1 MICFGPIQSRRLGIS
16 LGINNI
22 ISPKVCSYG
31 CIYCQVGFTHRKSTD
46 RESFFQPEVIF
57 SKVEQHIQQLSKDKY
72 PDYLTFVSNGEP
84 TLDINLGKS
93 IKLLKKLEIPIAV
106 ISNASLLENE
116 SVQKDLKLADWV
128 SLKMDAGDSDTWK
141 KVNQPAPGLNFE
153 SLINNINL
161 FAASYKGLLRTETM
175 LIKGINDSIENITT
189 LSELIEKI
197 NPGKAYLAIPIRPPA
212 SSSVKAPDTE
222 ILNLAWQI
230 YSNKNIKTEFL
241 TGFEGIDNGFTGNIY
256 DDILN
261 ITSVHP
267 LREDSLLELLKNN
280 HADIQVV
287 TSLLQQ
293 RLIKTTKYNGNK
305 YYIREYHH
313 TS

>member
-1 MICFGPIQSRRLGIS
+1 MKTFGPIQSRRLGKS

-31 CIYCQVGFTHRKSTD
+31 CIYCQVGNTNRKSID
-46 RESFFQPEVIF
+46 REIFFQPEAIF
-57 SKVEQHIQQLSKDKY
+57 AQVEQHIQRLSKDNY

-93 IKLLKKLEIPIAV
+93 IKMLKKLGIPIAV
-106 ISNASLLENE
+106 ITNASLLGNE
-116 SVQKDLKLADWV
+116 SVRDDLNLADWV
-128 SLKMDAGDSDTWK
+128 SLKMDAGDSDTWE

-153 SLINNINL
+153 SLINDINL
-161 FAASYKGLLRTETM
+161 FAISFKGLLRTETM
-175 LIKGINDSIENITT
+175 LVNGINDSVENITI

-212 SSSVKAPDTE
+212 YSSVTPPDTE
-222 ILNLAWQI
+222 KLNIAWQI
-230 YSNKNIKTEFL
+230 YSNRNINTEFL
-241 TGFEGIDNGFTGNIY
+241 TGFEGTDNGFTGNIY

-261 ITSVHP
+261 ITAVHP

-280 HADIQVV
+280 QADIQVV
-287 TSLLQQ
+287 TSLIQQ
-293 RLIKTTKYNGNK
+293 RLIKTTNYNGNK
-305 YYIREYHH
+305 YYIREYHQ
-313 TS
+313 TN